1 MKCLCLLDKAADFFR
16 RACLLVELGE
26 QIIAFADIGS
36 GGDSKL
42 EHFDCKGVL
51 ETVVQQF
58 GKFLQQLDKIC
69 VMKITV
75 A

>member
-1 MKCLCLLDKAADFFR
+1 MKRLCLSDQAADFFR
-16 RACLLVELGE
+16 RACLFVELGE

-36 GGDSKL
+36 SGDSKL

-51 ETVVQQF
+51 ETVMQQF
-58 GKFLQQLDKIC
+58 SKLLQQLYKIC